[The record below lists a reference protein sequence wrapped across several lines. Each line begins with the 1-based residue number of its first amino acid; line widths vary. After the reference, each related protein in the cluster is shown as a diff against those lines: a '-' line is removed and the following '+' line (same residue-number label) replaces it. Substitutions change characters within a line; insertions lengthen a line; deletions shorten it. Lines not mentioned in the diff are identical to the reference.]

1 MINTLNKNTFYLI
14 RHEDSGLKKLAKAV
28 LTRAFLDSV
37 GHVGSRGSLG
47 SRGSVG
53 NSEVRVLID
62 QANNFINSS
71 KETFRVWCDMADTE
85 PDYIV
90 DLHNSLTYHYNCGKL
105 KKFSTKYIIDRLFQK
120 L

>member
-1 MINTLNKNTFYLI
+1 MINTFNKDTSYLI
-14 RHEDSGLKKLAKAV
+14 ECEDSGLKKLAKAV

-37 GHVGSRGSLG
+37 GHIGNRGNIGNGELSLL
-47 SRGSVG
+47 R
-53 NSEVRVLID
+53 D

-71 KETFRVWCDMADTE
+71 KEIFRVWCDMADAE
-85 PDYIV
+85 PDYII
-90 DLHNSLTYHYNCGKL
+90 DLHSSLTYNYNCGKL

>member
-37 GHVGSRGSLG
+37 GHVGSCGSISDGEL
-47 SRGSVG
+47 SLLR
-53 NSEVRVLID
+53 D

-71 KETFRVWCDMADTE
+71 KEIFRVWCDMADAE
-85 PDYIV
+85 PDYII
-90 DLHNSLTYHYNCGKL
+90 DLHSSLTYHYNCGRLKSFSVKTIVDKLL
-105 KKFSTKYIIDRLFQK
+105 KKL
-120 L
+120 